1 MAYCEGGDLAT
12 QAGVRFCYRSPIRA
26 VRLATQ
32 LWHLWHLWLAD
43 GKPCLFE
50 EGSTRHVSFS
60 AKSSEHSPFVFF
72 CLFSHF
78 PILFQFLL
86 FFLFSAEM
94 SDQPGARCSAAYRRA
109 ADPEMDDPGGESEMH
124 RNALS
129 QSIPIYPCR
138 PCQPCLV
145 KASCDLCVL
154 ISWCQAKWCRQCCQY
169 MSIYVNICQYGND
182 EVQM

>member
-1 MAYCEGGDLAT
+1 MGNHAYLKKGQQDT
-12 QAGVRFCYRSPIRA
+12 SRSQQKVPSI
-26 VRLATQ
+26 L
-32 LWHLWHLWLAD
+32 L
-43 GKPCLFE
+43 
-50 EGSTRHVSFS
+50 SF
-60 AKSSEHSPFVFF
+60 FF

-129 QSIPIYPCR
+129 QSIPVYPNLSMSAMSAMSAMSR
-138 PCQPCLV
+138 E
-145 KASCDLCVL
+145 SVL
-154 ISWCQAKWCRQCCQY
+154 
-169 MSIYVNICQYGND
+169 
-182 EVQM
+182 